1 MAATA
6 SSTKHWSGTGKLRG
20 GVGSLRFFMGALRLL
35 GLRVTYLLLIPPVIF
50 FSFVSPDVP
59 ATMDFH
65 RRVFGPRGFLRRRW
79 LLLKHFFSFGRAIID
94 RTAILAGMTKR
105 FTFAFDGE
113 QHLRDAV
120 AGGKGVLLLTAHV
133 GNWEVAGQLL
143 SRIDVPVNVTGF
155 DNEDPAVRELLN
167 KFSKQK
173 FKLIPLTGAPTD
185 VIELVAALR
194 RGELVAMLGDRAYGG
209 PTARVPFLGDHAS
222 FPVGPYVLS
231 AIAGAPLVQVFS
243 LREPGGHYH
252 FFGFPAVPPYH
263 PPRHE
268 RDAHLRRCVVQFAA
282 NLESIV
288 KRDPLQWYNFFP
300 FWDEPAAR
308 DKVEAAATGMIPSVA
323 VQPSSAARAN

>member
-1 MAATA
+1 MATEA
-6 SSTKHWSGTGKLRG
+6 SSTKHWSGTGKMRG
-20 GVGSLRFFMGALRLL
+20 GATGLRIFMTALRLI
-35 GLRVTYLLLIPPVIF
+35 GLRLTYVLSVPVAVF
-50 FSFVSPDVP
+50 FSFVSPDVR
-59 ATMDFH
+59 ATMQYH
-65 RRVFGPRGFLRRRW
+65 LRVFCTVALLGRRW
-79 LLLKHFFSFGRAIID
+79 LVFRHFFSFGRAIID

-113 QHLRDAV
+113 KHLREAV

-155 DNEDPAVRELLN
+155 DNENPEVRALLN

-173 FKLIPLTGAPTD
+173 FKLIPLSGAPTD

-209 PTARVPFLGDHAS
+209 PTARVKFFGEDAS
-222 FPVGPYVLS
+222 FPVGPYVLAS
-231 AIAGAPLVQVFS
+231 LAGAPLVQVFS

-252 FFGFPAVPPYH
+252 FFGFPAIPPHH

-268 RDAHLRRCVVQFAA
+268 RDAYLRSCAAQFAG

-300 FWDEPAAR
+300 FWDQPTPTGRIETTSPA
-308 DKVEAAATGMIPSVA
+308 VVSQPEAAARV
-323 VQPSSAARAN
+323 N

>member
-1 MAATA
+1 MAAVA
-6 SSTKHWSGTGKLRG
+6 SQTKHWSGTGKLRG
-20 GVGSLRFFMGALRLL
+20 GTFGVRFFVTALRLL
-35 GLRVTYLLLIPPVIF
+35 GVRLTYVLLVPVVLTL
-50 FSFVSPDVP
+50 SFISPDIA
-59 ATMDFH
+59 ATMAFH
-65 RRVFGPRGFLRRRW
+65 RRMFGPAGALRRRW
-79 LLLKHFFSFGRAIID
+79 IVIKHFFSFGRAIID

-105 FTFAFDGE
+105 FSFTFDGE

-167 KFSKQK
+167 KVSKQK
-173 FKLIPLTGAPTD
+173 FKLIPLSGAATD

-194 RGELVAMLGDRAYGG
+194 RGELVCMLGDRAYGG
-209 PTARVPFLGDHAS
+209 PTARVPFLGDLAS
-222 FPVGPYVLS
+222 FPVGPYVLA

-252 FFGFPAVPPYH
+252 FFGFPPVAPHH

-268 RDAHLRRCVVQFAA
+268 RDAHLRQCAAQFAA
-282 NLESIV
+282 NLETIV

-300 FWDEPAAR
+300 FWDEPTVNRPEASPAASVVP
-308 DKVEAAATGMIPSVA
+308 DSKV
-323 VQPSSAARAN
+323 ARA

>member
-1 MAATA
+1 MAAAA

-20 GVGSLRFFMGALRLL
+20 GTFGVRFFVTALRLL
-35 GLRVTYLLLIPPVIF
+35 GVRLTYVLLVPVVLTL
-50 FSFVSPDVP
+50 SFISPDIA
-59 ATMDFH
+59 ATMEFH
-65 RRVFGPRGFLRRRW
+65 RRMFGPAGALRRRW
-79 LLLKHFFSFGRAIID
+79 IVIKHFFSFGRAIID

-105 FTFAFDGE
+105 FSFAFDGE

-120 AGGKGVLLLTAHV
+120 TGGKGVLLLTAHV
-133 GNWEVAGQLL
+133 GNWEVAGQLI

-155 DNEDPAVRELLN
+155 DNEDPAVRELLT
-167 KFSKQK
+167 KASKQK
-173 FKLIPLTGAPTD
+173 FKLIPLSGAPTD

-194 RGELVAMLGDRAYGG
+194 RGELVCMLGDRAYGG
-209 PTARVPFLGDHAS
+209 PTARVPFLGDAAS
-222 FPVGPYVLS
+222 FPVGPYVLA

-252 FFGFPAVPPYH
+252 FFGFPPVPPVH

-268 RDAHLRRCVVQFAA
+268 RDAHLRQCAAQFAA

-300 FWDEPAAR
+300 FWDEPTNKPASAEQAST
-308 DKVEAAATGMIPSVA
+308 VVA
-323 VQPSSAARAN
+323 PPNPAARAN

>member
-1 MAATA
+1 MAAAA

-20 GVGSLRFFMGALRLL
+20 GTFGVRFFVTALRLL
-35 GLRVTYLLLIPPVIF
+35 GVRLTYVLLVPVVLTL
-50 FSFVSPDVP
+50 SFISPDIA
-59 ATMDFH
+59 ATMEFH
-65 RRVFGPRGFLRRRW
+65 RHMFGPAGALRRRW
-79 LLLKHFFSFGRAIID
+79 RVIKHFFSFGRAIID

-105 FTFAFDGE
+105 FSFTFDGE

-133 GNWEVAGQLL
+133 GNWEAAGQLL

-167 KFSKQK
+167 KASKQK
-173 FKLIPLTGAPTD
+173 FKLIPLSGAATD

-194 RGELVAMLGDRAYGG
+194 RGELVCMLGDRAYGG
-209 PTARVPFLGDHAS
+209 PTARVPFFGDLAS
-222 FPVGPYVLS
+222 FPVGPYVLA

-252 FFGFPAVPPYH
+252 FFGFPPVAPHH

-268 RDAHLRRCVVQFAA
+268 RDAHLRQCAAQFAA

-300 FWDEPAAR
+300 FWDEPKVGAVETAAPAPVVSEG
-308 DKVEAAATGMIPSVA
+308 KE
-323 VQPSSAARAN
+323 ARATS